1 MKDLLNMFISKMI
14 ITNFKGVKKLTIDF
28 KDITNIYAANG
39 GFKTTIADAWFW
51 VLYGKDS
58 HDRKDFNIKNT
69 VDTSLNRGDHEV
81 EIHLTTGRNTD
92 VFKRVFR
99 EKWTKPKGQ
108 KDQVYSGNEN
118 LFYCNDVPM
127 QAKEYAAKID
137 EIIAEGALKLLTN
150 PNHFNSLK
158 WTERRNIL
166 FELAGNVSDEEIAQA
181 RPEFITLLES
191 LSNKTLKGY
200 KNEIAVKKKKLKDD
214 LTAIPHRIDELNRS
228 LPEVQEYD
236 AIEVEISVKNAEI
249 ALLDA
254 SMTDT
259 TKAYNTKFEAI
270 QVKQTTIH
278 NLKTKLNSIRHRVQ
292 VELTNAANDIKNK
305 RIELANKVQDAERDI
320 KSKTLLIESS
330 ESKVK
335 DLEVKTQQ
343 LRVDWSNKNSEQIK
357 FKEGEFECPACRRE
371 FETEDIESKKSQLET
386 NFNSAKERE
395 LNVIVAN
402 ANNHA
407 KEVTS
412 TNDLV
417 AILKSSLEKLKA
429 ELEATK
435 SELSEFDEKNAV
447 PIGGVS
453 IDFKL
458 AKDHEYV
465 QIEGQLTALEGQPE
479 DKPEIDLSEIKEQKR
494 LISIDVDGLKSH
506 LTTKIQR
513 ENALKRVSEL
523 ENEESNLSQ
532 QIADLENIEFSI
544 NEFTR
549 ARIETTEAR
558 INGMFK
564 YVTFKMFN
572 IQVNG
577 EEDETCETMYKG
589 VPFSDLNT
597 AGKIWAGIDIINT
610 LSRHYGLSAP
620 IFLDNRES
628 VTMIPEIN
636 AQLINLIV
644 SPEDKT
650 LRVA

>member
-14 ITNFKGVKKLTIDF
+14 ITNFKGVKQLTIDF
-28 KDITNIYAANG
+28 KNITNIYAANG
-39 GFKTTIADAWFW
+39 GFKTTVADAWFW

-69 VDTSLNRGDHEV
+69 VDTSLNRGDHVV
-81 EIHLTTGRNTD
+81 EIHLTTGQNTD

-150 PNHFNSLK
+150 PNHFNFLK

-181 RPEFITLLES
+181 RPEFISLLAAI
-191 LSNKTLKGY
+191 SNKTLKGY
-200 KNEIAVKKKKLKDD
+200 KGEISAKKKKLKDD
-214 LTAIPHRIDELNRS
+214 LIAIPHRIDELNRS
-228 LPEVQEYD
+228 LPEIMEYE
-236 AIEVEISVKNAEI
+236 AIEVDISLKNQDI
-249 ALLDA
+249 ANLDG

-259 TKAYNTKFEAI
+259 TKAYNSKFEAMQI
-270 QVKQTTIH
+270 KQMTIH
-278 NLKTKLNSIRHRVQ
+278 NLKTRLNAIGHRVQ
-292 VELTNAANDIKNK
+292 TEFNAAANEIKSR
-305 RIELANKVQDAERDI
+305 RIELTNKVQDVERDI
-320 KSKTLLIESS
+320 KSKTLLVDSS

-335 DLEVKTQQ
+335 DLEIKTEQ
-343 LRVDWSNKNSEQIK
+343 LRDDWSNKNSEHIK

-371 FETEDIESKKSQLET
+371 FETEDIDSKKLQLES
-386 NFNSAKERE
+386 NFNSTKERE
-395 LNVIVAN
+395 LNGIVAN

-407 KEVTS
+407 REVTS
-412 TNDLV
+412 TKDLV
-417 AILKSSLEKLKA
+417 AILKSSLEKLKTELEEARA
-429 ELEATK
+429 ELSVFE
-435 SELSEFDEKNAV
+435 EKNVV
-447 PIGGVS
+447 PMGGSS
-453 IDFKL
+453 IEFNL
-458 AKDHEYV
+458 AKDLEY
-465 QIEGQLTALEGQPE
+465 IQLKGELSMLENQPV
-479 DKPEIDLSEIKEQKR
+479 DKPEIDLSELKEQRR
-494 LISIDVDGLKSH
+494 LIALEVDELKAKLS
-506 LTTKIQR
+506 TKIQR
-513 ENALKRVSEL
+513 ENALKRISEL

-532 QIADLENIEFSI
+532 QIADLENIEFTI
-544 NEFTR
+544 EEFTR

-564 YVTFKMFN
+564 HVTFKMFN

-628 VTMIPEIN
+628 VTMIPEIK
-636 AQLINLIV
+636 AQIINLIV